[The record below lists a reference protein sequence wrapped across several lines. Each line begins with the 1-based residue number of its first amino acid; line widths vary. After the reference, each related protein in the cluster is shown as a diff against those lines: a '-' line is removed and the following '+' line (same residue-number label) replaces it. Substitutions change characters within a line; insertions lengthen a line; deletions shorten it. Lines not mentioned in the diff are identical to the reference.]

1 MVRKNLVNSFPDKSE
16 KEITKIE
23 RDFYRNLCDY
33 GVETLKLITISAQ
46 ELRKRFNY
54 IDISRAQ
61 YYKDQGQSIVV
72 LASHQF
78 NWEWLVATAKL
89 EFPMDVDFVYQP
101 QRSKL
106 FNEFSLL
113 GRTRFGSYP
122 IKRAEVA
129 REAIKRKNILRA
141 IAIVADQYPG
151 HKNDKRYFTTFLNQ
165 ETAFFQGVN
174 QLAIMTQ
181 SPVLFAEIKKVKRGY
196 YAVSFPEIATPPY
209 EKDSFEVIEQY
220 VRVAEKRIQEEPSGW
235 LWSHNRWKKRHLKQ
249 HS

>member
-1 MVRKNLVNSFPDKSE
+1 MRKNLVNSFPEKSIQ
-16 KEITKIE
+16 EIQKIE
-23 RDFYRNLCDY
+23 KDFYRNLCDY
-33 GVETLKLITISAQ
+33 GVETLKLITISEA
-46 ELRKRFNY
+46 ELRRRFTY
-54 IDISRAQ
+54 TDVERAK
-61 YYKDQGQSIVV
+61 YYQAKGQSIVA

-89 EFPMDVDFVYQP
+89 GFPMPVDFVYQP
-101 QRSKL
+101 QRSKF

-129 REAIKRKNILRA
+129 REAIRRKHILRA
-141 IAIVADQYPG
+141 TAIVADQYPG

-165 ETAFFQGVN
+165 ETVFFQGVN

-196 YAVSFPEIATPPY
+196 YSVAFPEIASPPY
-209 EKDSFEVIEQY
+209 EKDSFEVIEKY
-220 VRVAEKRIQEEPSGW
+220 VRVAEKRIREEPSGW
-235 LWSHNRWKKRHLKQ
+235 LWSHNRWKKRHLKTP
-249 HS
+249 S